1 MKYPPVIDENPYSDI
16 TKYARF
22 PQDKTSVWYPDA
34 CFIEQ
39 NTSTDPLYGV
49 AGQIV

>member
-1 MKYPPVIDENPYSDI
+1 MKYPAVIDENPYSDI

-22 PQDKTSVWYPDA
+22 PQDKTSAWRPGA
-34 CFIEQ
+34 CFSEKMTLSI
-39 NTSTDPLYGV
+39 YGL